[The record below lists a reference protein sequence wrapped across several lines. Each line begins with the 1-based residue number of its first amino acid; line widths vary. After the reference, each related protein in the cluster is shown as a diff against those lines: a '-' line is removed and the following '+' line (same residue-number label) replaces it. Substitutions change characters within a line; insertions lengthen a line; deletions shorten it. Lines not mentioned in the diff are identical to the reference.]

1 MVGFDVAHDAL
12 VDAADAHAVL
22 VVVLHQL
29 FDGEVVPL
37 VAVAEGG
44 GEPFLLFEIQGV
56 FLSRAAQMQGEAD
69 APEGVTAFVQS
80 RGFAGGHEVFGDE
93 AGVAVIVVAVGG
105 KPGNHVFVAQAAAAV
120 FQVGFELAEAFLFGV
135 ARALFLLFVA
145 DVGSFGNERRTGG
158 VDGVRLARQLAVFQ
172 QAGEEVYVGG
182 GGRGEVAVSVD
193 VLRDV
198 QTELPECLDEGF
210 DGVAVG
216 EVVRGEEQ
224 EVDVGGGEEFAAA
237 VAADG
242 IEADA
247 RVGDGALVE
256 VAEDAVNLRGVMH
269 DEAVY
274 VVVAPADVRGK
285 AVAQFTQVV
294 AGARGF
300 CERRKGRG
308 GGLPVGWEGGHAV
321 SY

>member
-44 GEPFLLFEIQGV
+44 GEAFLLFKVEGV
-56 FLSRAAQMQGEAD
+56 FLSRAAEVQGEAD
-69 APEGVTAFVQS
+69 APEGVAALS
-80 RGFAGGHEVFGDE
+80 ESGGFAFGHQVAGDE
-93 AGVAVIVVAVGG
+93 GGMAAVVVAVGG
-105 KPGNHVFVAQAAAAV
+105 EPVNHLVVAQAAVVV
-120 FQVGFELAEAFLFGV
+120 FQVGFELAEALLFGV

-193 VLRDV
+193 VLCDV
-198 QTELPECLDEGF
+198 QAELPQCLDEGF

-216 EVVRGEEQ
+216 EVVRGKEQ
-224 EVDVGGGEEFAAA
+224 EVDVGGGKEFAAA

-256 VAEDAVNLRGVMH
+256 VAEDAVNLRGVMR

-274 VVVAPADVRGK
+274 VVVASADVRGK
-285 AVAQFTQVV
+285 AVAQFAQVV

-300 CERRKGRG
+300 CER
-308 GGLPVGWEGGHAV
+308 
-321 SY
+321 